1 MAPGAGFEPA
11 AYWLTANRSTAELP
25 RNTCRIIA
33 SFTAVVKLLADDC
46 QGFFQD
52 CCFRAQLFIIR
63 RFPPVNLPL

>member
-33 SFTAVVKLLADDC
+33 SFQSVVKLPADDF

-52 CCFRAQLFIIR
+52 FCL
-63 RFPPVNLPL
+63 

>member
-33 SFTAVVKLLADDC
+33 SFQSVVKLPTDDF

-52 CCFRAQLFIIR
+52 FCFRVQFFIIR
-63 RFPPVNLPL
+63 CFPLLNFLH

>member
-33 SFTAVVKLLADDC
+33 SFTAVVKLLANDC

-52 CCFRAQLFIIR
+52 FCLQARFFVSR
-63 RFPPVNLPL
+63 RFPLVNLLH

>member
-33 SFTAVVKLLADDC
+33 SFTAVVKLPADDF
-46 QGFFQD
+46 QSFFQD
-52 CCFRAQLFIIR
+52 FCFRARFLIIR
-63 RFPPVNLPL
+63 CFPLLNLLH

>member
-33 SFTAVVKLLADDC
+33 SFTAVVKLPADDC

-52 CCFRAQLFIIR
+52 FCLQA
-63 RFPPVNLPL
+63 